1 MHTEDC
7 CPQDGTSD
15 NTATLAGAERR
26 EPTECT
32 HRCSEDSGCVKQVL
46 DCRHEHDSECGYTPA
61 TEGTPCTYVCEIC
74 HSQEKPQIGQDQCLC
89 TEPCTGDKINGECPV
104 CGEDFAACKG
114 VLPAAPPDALEVT
127 PEQVQEMIDD
137 LPRAE
142 ELQAMTK
149 EEQQEVYADLQAV
162 YDAYEALT
170 DGQKAEVTGAG
181 IFESLFG
188 VFNGMMN
195 AAAAAGDFE
204 VTGGTSGNDYSYA
217 DGVLTINDGAELT
230 ISTNGQTSDRIV
242 IASGAKATVIL
253 NGVNIGGTFD
263 NEESAID
270 VSSGAALNIIL
281 QAGSTNTIG
290 VDYSKVSETSPGIH
304 VPKDAVLV
312 IQGNGFLSVKGGT
325 GTTGIG
331 SVGIGGKNGKHPP
344 EDPMRKPGEDCG
356 TVVILGKNVKV
367 EGGKDEKP
375 IGGGFGHNNGGPG
388 NGTLTGDGVVA
399 VAYNEFQSES
409 DLTLTIEGGT
419 GGGSDP
425 YTAAYGSAI
434 TLKAEAKSKYARA
447 LSAGAYNTVTFYVG
461 EDDSGK
467 AELGTVK
474 VKDNKASLLV
484 TLSGDTWD
492 KGFKMNSNNTITAA
506 FSGHS
511 HLESSQKAVT
521 LRIERAGQMSA
532 PSTPA
537 VSKTDPV
544 TDTSV
549 TLETMGGGTAG
560 VEYGYETDAS
570 GQTSYSW
577 QDSPAF
583 EGLTPG
589 MVYTFHTRYAGN
601 DFYLPSAPSSG
612 LKVVTIDYAKETIQF
627 DERLLEVNGSRE
639 FSNAPVSNNG
649 SQALVGNPGAFWPP
663 SV

>member
-1 MHTEDC
+1 M
-7 CPQDGTSD
+7 
-15 NTATLAGAERR
+15 
-26 EPTECT
+26 
-32 HRCSEDSGCVKQVL
+32 KQVL

-195 AAAAAGDFE
+195 AEAAAGDFE

-344 EDPMRKPGEDCG
+344 GDPMRKPGEDCG

-570 GQTSYSW
+570 GQTSYSG

-601 DFYLPSAPSSG
+601 DYYLPSAPSSG

>member
-1 MHTEDC
+1 M
-7 CPQDGTSD
+7 
-15 NTATLAGAERR
+15 
-26 EPTECT
+26 
-32 HRCSEDSGCVKQVL
+32 KQVL

-399 VAYNEFQSES
+399 VAYNEFQSKS

>member
-15 NTATLAGAERR
+15 NTATPAGAERR

-188 VFNGMMN
+188 VFNGVMN

-230 ISTNGQTSDRIV
+230 ISTNGQTSDYIV

-253 NGVNIGGTFD
+253 NGVNIGGAFD

-344 EDPMRKPGEDCG
+344 GDPMRKPGEDCG

-570 GQTSYSW
+570 GQISYSW

-589 MVYTFHTRYAGN
+589 TVYTFHTCYAGN
-601 DFYLPSAPSSG
+601 DFYLPSAPSGG

-627 DERLLEVNGSRE
+627 DEHLLEVNGSRE

>member
-1 MHTEDC
+1 
-7 CPQDGTSD
+7 
-15 NTATLAGAERR
+15 
-26 EPTECT
+26 
-32 HRCSEDSGCVKQVL
+32 
-46 DCRHEHDSECGYTPA
+46 
-61 TEGTPCTYVCEIC
+61 
-74 HSQEKPQIGQDQCLC
+74 
-89 TEPCTGDKINGECPV
+89 
-104 CGEDFAACKG
+104 
-114 VLPAAPPDALEVT
+114 
-127 PEQVQEMIDD
+127 
-137 LPRAE
+137 
-142 ELQAMTK
+142 
-149 EEQQEVYADLQAV
+149 
-162 YDAYEALT
+162 
-170 DGQKAEVTGAG
+170 
-181 IFESLFG
+181 
-188 VFNGMMN
+188 MMN
-195 AAAAAGDFE
+195 AEAAAGDFE

-344 EDPMRKPGEDCG
+344 GDPMRKPGEDCG

-388 NGTLTGDGVVA
+388 NGTLTGDGVVT

-425 YTAAYGSAI
+425 YTAAYGSAL
-434 TLKAEAKSKYARA
+434 TPQAEAKSKYARA

-511 HLESSQKAVT
+511 HLESPQT

-570 GQTSYSW
+570 GQISYSW

-589 MVYTFHTRYAGN
+589 TVYTFHTRYAGN
-601 DFYLPSAPSSG
+601 DFYLPSAPSGG

-627 DERLLEVNGSRE
+627 DEHLLEVNGSRE

>member
-1 MHTEDC
+1 
-7 CPQDGTSD
+7 
-15 NTATLAGAERR
+15 
-26 EPTECT
+26 
-32 HRCSEDSGCVKQVL
+32 
-46 DCRHEHDSECGYTPA
+46 
-61 TEGTPCTYVCEIC
+61 
-74 HSQEKPQIGQDQCLC
+74 
-89 TEPCTGDKINGECPV
+89 
-104 CGEDFAACKG
+104 
-114 VLPAAPPDALEVT
+114 
-127 PEQVQEMIDD
+127 
-137 LPRAE
+137 
-142 ELQAMTK
+142 
-149 EEQQEVYADLQAV
+149 
-162 YDAYEALT
+162 
-170 DGQKAEVTGAG
+170 
-181 IFESLFG
+181 
-188 VFNGMMN
+188 
-195 AAAAAGDFE
+195 
-204 VTGGTSGNDYSYA
+204 
-217 DGVLTINDGAELT
+217 
-230 ISTNGQTSDRIV
+230 
-242 IASGAKATVIL
+242 
-253 NGVNIGGTFD
+253 
-263 NEESAID
+263 
-270 VSSGAALNIIL
+270 
-281 QAGSTNTIG
+281 
-290 VDYSKVSETSPGIH
+290 
-304 VPKDAVLV
+304 
-312 IQGNGFLSVKGGT
+312 
-325 GTTGIG
+325 
-331 SVGIGGKNGKHPP
+331 
-344 EDPMRKPGEDCG
+344 MRKPGEDCG

-570 GQTSYSW
+570 GQISYSW

-589 MVYTFHTRYAGN
+589 TVYTFHTRYAGN
-601 DFYLPSAPSSG
+601 DFYLPSAPSGG

-627 DERLLEVNGSRE
+627 DEHLLEVNGSRE